1 MTLARFFHAVLL
13 GSTLLAVTPM
23 RFGFTAD
30 APPAQ
35 PAALAVNDIS
45 ILFPMPK
52 DAAGLAGTT
61 DRRNARSTAGILANG
76 MDGDAERLKLLD
88 LISDPVRSRFFNTGC
103 GSCNTET
110 TLPAKEQAS
119 VALAGIAKD
128 VLPSNAY
135 NVGNFGWYPSDGA
148 TATRRTLREIEE
160 SPAIFTNLLSDN

>member
-52 DAAGLAGTT
+52 DAAGLPAQPIDGT
-61 DRRNARSTAGILANG
+61 AAQLPKFLPMAWTAMLNG
-76 MDGDAERLKLLD
+76 
-88 LISDPVRSRFFNTGC
+88 
-103 GSCNTET
+103 
-110 TLPAKEQAS
+110 
-119 VALAGIAKD
+119 
-128 VLPSNAY
+128 
-135 NVGNFGWYPSDGA
+135 
-148 TATRRTLREIEE
+148 
-160 SPAIFTNLLSDN
+160 